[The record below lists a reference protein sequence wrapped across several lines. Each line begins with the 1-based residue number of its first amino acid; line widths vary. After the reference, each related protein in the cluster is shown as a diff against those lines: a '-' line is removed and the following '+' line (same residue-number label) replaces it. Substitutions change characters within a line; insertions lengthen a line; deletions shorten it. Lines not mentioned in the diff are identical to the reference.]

1 MTGKRSPWGKS
12 TGDGDGGNN
21 GGNNGGDNGSGDNEG
36 AGEGAG
42 ESTGG
47 ETPGTPA
54 SGGGGDSSSGP
65 PKGPRNPWLPGGG
78 SGGGSGGEGGG
89 EKPRRSATIE
99 DIFRSRGPEGPRRS
113 GGGGGGGPR
122 GPNFRLPARAD
133 GKSWVPLGVGLVA
146 LAWIGFSSIHQVGPK
161 EQAVSNWFGG
171 KYDRTLQPGL
181 SLTFPWPIQ
190 QVDVE
195 PVSEFRSEAIPG
207 GEAQNLMLT
216 GDQNL
221 VDLSYTVRWNIKD
234 LKQFRFQ
241 LDTPEQTVREVAE
254 AAMRASVA
262 ERGLDDVLSGA
273 GRGDIEQRVL
283 QRMQA
288 LLDAYRSGIAVQ
300 GVQISKTDPP
310 TEVEDAFKNVS
321 AAQQEAESY
330 INQAEAAAQQV
341 LARAQGDAAAF
352 DKVYEQYRLAPD
364 VTRRRMYYE
373 TMERVL
379 RQTDKTV
386 VESTGVQTYLPL
398 PEMRRTAPPAPAA
411 SQGGTR

>member
-1 MTGKRSPWGKS
+1 MTGKRSPWGKP
-12 TGDGDGGNN
+12 TGDGDGA
-21 GGNNGGDNGSGDNEG
+21 GGNEG

-42 ESTGG
+42 ANGGSGSGSGG
-47 ETPGTPA
+47 ETPGTPP
-54 SGGGGDSSSGP
+54 SGNGP

-78 SGGGSGGEGGG
+78 GGSGGSGGSGGDGGG
-89 EKPRRSATIE
+89 DKPRRSASIE
-99 DIFRSRGPEGPRRS
+99 DIFRNRGPEGPRRAGG

-122 GPNFRLPARAD
+122 GPNFRLPQRAD
-133 GKSWVPLGVGLVA
+133 GKSWVPLGVGLFV
-146 LAWIGFSSIHQVGPK
+146 LAFVGFSSIHQVGPK
-161 EQAVSNWFGG
+161 EQAVATWFGG

-181 SLTFPWPIQ
+181 SLTLPWPIQ

-241 LDTPEQTVREVAE
+241 LDQPEATVREVAE

-273 GRGDIEQRVL
+273 GRGDIEQRVMA
-283 QRMQA
+283 RMQA

-310 TEVEDAFKNVS
+310 SEVEDAFKNVS

-352 DKVYEQYRLAPD
+352 DKVYEQYRLAPE

-411 SQGGTR
+411 ASQGGAR